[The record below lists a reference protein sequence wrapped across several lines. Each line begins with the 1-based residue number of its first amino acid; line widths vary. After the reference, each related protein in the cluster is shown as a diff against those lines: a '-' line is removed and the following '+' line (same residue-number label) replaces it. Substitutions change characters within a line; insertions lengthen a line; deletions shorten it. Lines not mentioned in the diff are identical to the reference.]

1 MAHLLRGKQVG
12 IQRDLSAGLDPQL
25 FAIDEVARYGIN
37 SQISAL
43 AYDPVQ
49 SLLAVGTND
58 TQYGSGQIYV
68 FGQNRVSL
76 VLPLPRKASV
86 KDIQFVADKLV
97 SVDSKNEI
105 SIFSLETTHILAS
118 YTAPGGVTA
127 LITDPTLDFALIG
140 LQNGDIVTYDLDR
153 LCPAPLRIP
162 NLWKQQYPRA
172 RLTRIVT
179 LAFHPRDIG
188 NLLIGYTEG
197 AVIYSFKTGKPSKF
211 FQYELQPGAP
221 GGDSDPASSVLRRC
235 PRLTQAIW
243 HPTGTFVMT
252 GHEDSSFVV
261 WDSKDGRRILARTI
275 QATNVDEPGS
285 GTKTTT
291 STSGTFAMKC
301 PLFRIAWCSKENPDD
316 TGILIAGG
324 TPTTSTEKG
333 LTFLDLGQTPVYA
346 TSSWQILSQHFEKL
360 KRQHTLPTPPSAEVV
375 NFCLIPRKSPHYAGA
390 HDPIA
395 VIALLTSGE
404 MVTLSFPSG
413 HPISPT
419 NQLHPSLSYVHPFI
433 NRIDLAFVERT
444 RWLGMMENRSKGPSI
459 LKGGAEARHPLMRF
473 ANRNILSAAHAD
485 GTIRVWDVGHGDE
498 IENSKMLQI
507 DMARAVGRSHEV
519 DVSRTSMANATGEL
533 AVGLRTGE
541 VAIFRWNHNK
551 TFGKEVSHVEAQAF
565 GLESIKDR
573 AEPGLKE
580 GLLPLTMFLGRGEVT
595 ALKMSDVGFS
605 AAGFQQGGLVV
616 IDLRGPA
623 VIYEAGLDDL
633 AGPSKR
639 GSFRR
644 SNSQA
649 HNKAEWPTSIEF
661 GVMSLEGEEYSGI
674 LLFIGTNLGRLAT
687 FKLLPESHGGY
698 SVRFVGST
706 ALDDKIIKIAPLD
719 AETGDAAE
727 ASQTAVGGLRDG
739 LRVNGALLVVTVSGV
754 KVFRPPAAKGASKTW
769 DDVFCDTAAVV
780 RYQAAGYALLGLF
793 GDGSARIFSIPAL
806 KHMATTKVGH
816 VLDVRRFAEA
826 VITPPGDIIGW
837 TGPSEV
843 VMLNV
848 WGTGSDL
855 TRSLDKLLNLE
866 ALIPP
871 RPTIS
876 NVQWMTGTLH
886 VTPADMDALIGGPN
900 RPPSKLMLE
909 QRRAQEEQLRAEK
922 RSAAA
927 GPSASNTSG
936 KEDEGYWAYMQRQVQ
951 ERTQSLNIMGDSMD
965 KVEESS
971 SSWAD
976 DVNKYVSKQKKKAV
990 MGFVGSKLGF

>member
-1 MAHLLRGKQVG
+1 
-12 IQRDLSAGLDPQL
+12 
-25 FAIDEVARYGIN
+25 VARYGIN

-58 TQYGSGQIYV
+58 TQYGSGQIYL
-68 FGQNRVSL
+68 FGQNRVSV

-86 KDIQFVADKLV
+86 RDVQFIRDKIM

-105 SIFSLETTHILAS
+105 SIFSLDTTRILAS

-140 LQNGDIVTYDLDR
+140 LQNGLKFVSGDIVTYDLDR

-162 NLWKQQYPRA
+162 NLWKQQYPKS
-172 RLTRIVT
+172 RLTPIVT

-188 NLLIGYTEG
+188 NILIGYTEG
-197 AVIYSFKTGKPSKF
+197 AVIYSFKTGKASKF
-211 FQYELQPGAP
+211 LQYELQPGAP
-221 GGDSDPASSVLRRC
+221 GGDADPASSNLRRC
-235 PRLTQAIW
+235 PRLTQALW
-243 HPTGTFVMT
+243 HPTGTFVLT
-252 GHEDSSFVV
+252 GHEDSSLVA
-261 WDSKDGRRILARTI
+261 WDPKDGRRILARTI
-275 QATNVDEPGS
+275 QATNVDEPGNA
-285 GTKTTT
+285 TRTTS

-324 TPTTSTEKG
+324 TLTTSTEKG

-346 TSSWQILSQHFEKL
+346 TSSWQILSQHFEQP
-360 KRQHTLPTPPSAEVV
+360 KRQHTLPTPPNAEVV
-375 NFCLIPRKSPHYAGA
+375 DFCLIPRRSPHYAGA

-404 MVTLSFPSG
+404 LVTLSFPSG

-433 NRIDLAFVERT
+433 NRIDFAYLERT

-459 LKGGAEARHPLMRF
+459 LKGGAEARHPVMRF
-473 ANRNILSAAHAD
+473 ANRNILNAAHAD
-485 GTIRVWDVGHGDE
+485 GTVRIWDVGHGDE

-507 DMARAVGRSHEV
+507 DMARAVGRSSEV
-519 DVSRTSMANATGEL
+519 DISRTSMANATGEL

-551 TFGKEVSHVEAQAF
+551 DFGREVSHVEAQAL
-565 GLESIKDR
+565 GLEGIKDR
-573 AEPGLKE
+573 AEPGVKE

-595 ALKMSDVGFS
+595 ALKLSDVGFA

-623 VIYEAGLDDL
+623 VIYEAGLHEL
-633 AGPSKR
+633 AGQSKR

-649 HNKAEWPTSIEF
+649 HDKVEWPTSIEF
-661 GVMSLEGEEYSGI
+661 GVMKYSSI

-687 FKLLPESHGGY
+687 FKLLPESHGGF

-706 ALDDKIIKIAPLD
+706 TVDDKIIRIAPLD
-719 AETGDAAE
+719 AETGEAAE
-727 ASQTAVGGLRDG
+727 ASQTAVAGLRNG
-739 LRVNGALLVVTVSGV
+739 LRVNGVMLVVTVSGV

-769 DDVFCDTAAVV
+769 DEVFCDTAAVV

-806 KHMATTKVGH
+806 KQIATTKVGH
-816 VLDVRRFAEA
+816 LLDVRRFAEA
-826 VITPPGDIIGW
+826 VITPTGDVIGW
-837 TGPSEV
+837 AGPSEV

-866 ALIPP
+866 AIIPP

-922 RSAAA
+922 RSAAVS
-927 GPSASNTSG
+927 PSSNMNG
-936 KEDEGYWAYMQRQVQ
+936 KEDEGYWAYMQRQMQ
-951 ERTQSLNIMGDSMD
+951 ERTQNLNIMSDSMD
-965 KVEESS
+965 KVEENSS
-971 SSWAD
+971 TWAD